1 MTLHLRANGEV
12 VVVQVLLTEN
22 QTTMLKSES
31 KELADFIE
39 WLDAF
44 DFRPSLELL
53 EKELSNLNLD
63 LSKFQD
69 VLGYSDEGY
78 QRNVIKKT
86 LNYELVFICW
96 KPGQK
101 TPIHDHFGSDCAF
114 LILEGISTETIF
126 EQKNNKLIEGN
137 FRNYVPGEVCASEEQ
152 DIHQISNHENV
163 NLANLHVYSPPLKGF
178 KIYDA
183 NLVKES

>member
-1 MTLHLRANGEV
+1 MALHLRANGEV

-22 QTTMLKSES
+22 QTTRLKSEN

-39 WLDAF
+39 WLDTLES
-44 DFRPSLELL
+44 RPSLAVL
-53 EKELSNLNLD
+53 EKKLSNLNLD

-69 VLGYSDEGY
+69 ILGYADEGY

-86 LNYELVFICW
+86 PNYEIVLICW

-114 LILEGISTETIF
+114 LILEGISTERIY
-126 EQKNNKLIEGN
+126 EQKNGKLIEEK
-137 FRNYVPGEVCASEEQ
+137 FRNYDPGEVCAAEEQ
-152 DIHQISNHENV
+152 DIHQISNLEGR
-163 NLANLHVYSPPLKGF
+163 NLVNLHVYSPPLKGF
-178 KIYDA
+178 KIYDE
-183 NLVKES
+183 NLVERQ